1 MKRTF
6 SGSLQ
11 MERLLSVL
19 DGDGKGVLSAVGR
32 NGLFYS
38 IKGS

>member
-19 DGDGKGVLSAVGR
+19 DGDAKRMVLTICR
-32 NGLFYS
+32 NGYMLQH
-38 IKGS
+38 